1 MADYGAFIDVNGN
14 PFITP
19 LSTPFALYSKGTIAS
34 GNVNNTQYADRYV
47 DIPLNV
53 PVIAFCKTT
62 NTNNGTALSAFTF
75 RSGANVGKIYFQGVN
90 PANQAFVMT
99 YYIFAIFPQTLPS
112 WGMAVWDAQGKLILT
127 NETKV
132 LSDLTTVGTPGY
144 QSGGLNIDVTL
155 QGSWA
160 VVPTTLGNSQIQIG
174 TLPTGQPVISNAAAG
189 TSCRYNGVQTRINAQ
204 STLGSGNVLSTTNN
218 GNVITA
224 INTAA
229 YD

>member
-1 MADYGAFIDVNGN
+1 MAEYGAFIDVNGN

-19 LSTPFALYSKGTIAS
+19 MSTPFALYSKGTIAS
-34 GNVNNTQYADRYV
+34 GNTNNTQYAERYV
-47 DIPLNV
+47 DIPQGV

-62 NTNNGTALSAFTF
+62 DTNNGTALSAFTF
-75 RSGANVGKIYFQGVN
+75 RSGPNVGKVYFQGVN
-90 PANQAFVMT
+90 PNNQAFVLT
-99 YYIFAIFPQTLPS
+99 YYIFAIFPQPLPR
-112 WGMAVWDAQGKLILT
+112 WGIAIWDSQGKVILT

-132 LSDLTTVGTPGY
+132 LSDLNTVGTPGF
-144 QSGGLNIDVTL
+144 SGGGLNIDVTL

-160 VVPTTLGNSQIQIG
+160 VVPTVLGNSQIQTG
-174 TLPTGQPVISNAAAG
+174 TLPTGQPVIDNATAG
-189 TSCRYNGVQTRINAQ
+189 SSCRYNGSRTRITAQ
-204 STLGSGNVLSTTNN
+204 STRASGNVLSTTNN

>member
-1 MADYGAFIDVNGN
+1 MAEYGAFIDVNGN

-19 LSTPFALYSKGTIAS
+19 LSTPFALYSKGTISS
-34 GNVNNTQYADRYV
+34 GNKNNTQYAERYV
-47 DIPLNV
+47 NIPQGV

-62 NTNNGTALSAFTF
+62 NTSNGTALSAFTF

-90 PANQAFVMT
+90 PNNQSFVLT
-99 YYIFAIFPQTLPS
+99 YYIFAIFPQTLPR
-112 WGMAVWDAQGKLILT
+112 WGMAIWDAQGKLILT

-132 LSDLTTVGTPGY
+132 LSDLTTVGTPGF
-144 QSGGLNIDVTL
+144 SGGGLNIDVTL
-155 QGSWA
+155 NGSWA
-160 VVPTTLGNSQIQIG
+160 VVPTILGNSQIQVG
-174 TLPTGQPVISNAAAG
+174 TIPTGQPIISNATAG
-189 TSCRYNGVQTRINAQ
+189 SSCRFDGSRTRINAQ
-204 STLGSGNVLSTTNN
+204 STMGSGNVLSTTNN